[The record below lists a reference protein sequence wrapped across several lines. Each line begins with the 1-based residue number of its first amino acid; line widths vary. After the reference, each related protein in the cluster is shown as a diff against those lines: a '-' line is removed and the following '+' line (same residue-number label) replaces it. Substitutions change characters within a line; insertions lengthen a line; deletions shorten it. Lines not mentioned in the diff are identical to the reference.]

1 MAKDKKFT
9 IIVPTYNHPDTILYT
24 LKSIFEAKLEDDT
37 EVLVVDNSANDE
49 TEEVCKQFP
58 VLYVKNN
65 KTQGMRLNWNFAV
78 SLVKTEYFT
87 IIGDDDGFV
96 PDSMEIVRALLK
108 EQPVDVLFWSPHLYW
123 WSNAALP
130 FRRNSLAINVPKM
143 EAARD
148 VHFYHVKSFI
158 DNQENPWSF
167 ESLPGPYN
175 GFVKKSVMDKIKKDT
190 GCYFLHNAADVY
202 SGCMVGIHAESSLL
216 LQYPITVRGL
226 SGGSGGVGFRG
237 ENWKEHFESRKKEI
251 AETCGEELIVSSTV
265 AIHCTA
271 VKLLIKKLLPTRF
284 GYFNID
290 ADKLVN
296 GMLTEIYENKD
307 RRKQILSEAQELC
320 DKYKIQK
327 DLSYWEKTDFAYPT
341 KPTGVRGNSIG
352 VDCSIIGINNIH
364 DACRLTKAIVG

>member
-9 IIVPTYNHPDTILYT
+9 IIVPTYNHPDTLFHT
-24 LKSIFEAKLEDDT
+24 LLTIFEAKLEEDT
-37 EVLVVDNSANDE
+37 EVLVVDNSTNDD
-49 TEEVCKQFP
+49 TEEVCHQFS
-58 VLYVKNN
+58 VRYVRNRE
-65 KTQGMRLNWNFAV
+65 TQGMRLNWDYAV
-78 SLVKTEYFT
+78 SCVKTEYFT

-96 PDSMEIVRALLK
+96 PDSMEVVRALLQA
-108 EQPVDVLFWSPHLYW
+108 QPVDVLFWSPHLYW
-123 WSNAALP
+123 WPDAALP

-148 VHFYHVKSFI
+148 THFYHVKSFI

-175 GFVKKSVMDKIKKDT
+175 GFVKKSVMDKIKTKV
-190 GCYFLHNAADVY
+190 GCYFPHNSADVY
-202 SGCMVGIHAESSLL
+202 SGCMVGIYAESSLM

-237 ENWKEHFESRKKEI
+237 ENWKETFERRKEELT
-251 AETCGEELIVSSTV
+251 ETCGDELIVSSTV

-271 VKLLIKKLLPTRF
+271 VKLLIKELFPTKF

-290 ADKLVN
+290 ADKLSN

-307 RRKQILSEAQELC
+307 RRDQILDEVRALC
-320 DKYKIQK
+320 KKYNIEK

-341 KPTGVRGNSIG
+341 KPVGVRGNSIG
-352 VDCSIIGINNIH
+352 VDGSIIGIKNIR